1 MAGSILIPLKAVFD
15 DKGVKDA
22 SRQFSKLGKTL
33 KGTLGAVGL
42 GVGLAAIT
50 SQLKQAT
57 KAAVEDGKSQGL
69 LAQQLRNTVGATDE
83 AIAANE
89 QYISSLELSA
99 NIADDTLRPALAT
112 LVRATGD
119 VGRAQELLAIST
131 DVAAGTGRDLG
142 AVAIA
147 VGRAANGQTTA
158 LKRLGITVKAGEDPI
173 KALSAAF
180 AGNAEAAANLDPF
193 QRLQV
198 IFGRIQEQV
207 GVALVPTLQNFANF
221 LASEEGQ
228 GKIQQ
233 FVDVVTIALE
243 GLVGFINFIADNF
256 ETLSKLGTV
265 IGTVAV
271 AMGVLNIALNTNP
284 IILAISAVGL
294 LVTAFM
300 ALNGQINLVNNARP
314 KNAAEAGQQAFDASM
329 RSAERNPIFGTPYNE
344 SQARFN
350 AEKARREAIKQFKTD
365 AYDRGEAARYG
376 ALVGQFQK
384 TTGAIFDPF
393 AGASTGKTGG
403 TKAKTPLQLAAEKA
417 KEALDKAKEVL
428 KEFKDDIKQLGTG
441 FESLGQAQSELG
453 QFQQSVVDTFDEINK
468 KIAEGLASNKFGTK
482 GLDEL
487 RNFLKAQRNL
497 LEENARQR
505 DAIIEK
511 RSLAKALFD
520 EVKEA
525 LTGAGSLAG
534 LLETQTRQVTT
545 SITKIVDGFT
555 VTTKQTVDEV
565 VGGQG
570 VISKLQAVVTK
581 TRAFAVQLTN
591 LKALGLDKDLFKQ
604 IVDAGPDVGGQLAKE
619 ILDGGTDSVKAL
631 NTTFKELQD
640 VTAGVAEQT
649 AVVMFNA
656 GVEVAGG
663 LVAGLLSQ
671 EAALVAAAKT
681 LTDAF
686 NAEFKAKV
694 DALQLPAASTAQ
706 DTKTLTYTLG
716 QIKLMQT
723 EAGSPALAKSNAAL
737 ANQLIARQAYTAKGT
752 TVSVVVNAGAGANGK
767 TIGQQIQA
775 ELNKYAK
782 SSAK

>member
-69 LAQQLRNTVGATDE
+69 LAQQLRNTVGATDQ

-180 AGNAEAAANLDPF
+180 KGNAEAAANLDPF

-207 GVALVPTLQNFANF
+207 GVALVPTLQEFATF
-221 LASEEGQ
+221 LASKEGQ
-228 GKIQQ
+228 GKIQE
-233 FVDVVTIALE
+233 FVDVVTLALE
-243 GLVGFINFIADNF
+243 GLVGFINFIGDNF
-256 ETLSKLGTV
+256 ETLNKLGTV
-265 IGTVAV
+265 IGAVAV

-284 IILAISAVGL
+284 IILAVTAVGL

-314 KNAAEAGQQAFDASM
+314 KSAAEAGQQAFDASL
-329 RSAERNPIFGTPYNE
+329 RAAEKTPITGRLINE
-344 SQARFN
+344 AQARTI

-393 AGASTGKTGG
+393 AGASTNKTGG

-656 GVEVAGG
+656 GQEVAGG

-671 EAALVAAAKT
+671 EAALIAAAKT

-686 NAEFKAKV
+686 NANFKAKI
-694 DALQLPAASTAQ
+694 DALQLPSGGGAA
-706 DTKTLTYTLG
+706 DEVVTYSLAD
-716 QIKLMQT
+716 IKLMQT
-723 EAGSPALAKSNAAL
+723 AAGSPALAKSNAAL
-737 ANQLIARQAYTAKGT
+737 ANQLIARQAFTARGT